1 MKTNKIIYW
10 ISTAFISIMMLFAAF
25 AYFTDPAAKVGF
37 VHLGY
42 PDYFRIELGTAKI
55 LGVIA
60 LILPWIP
67 IKIKEFAYS
76 GFTIVFVSAFIAHIS
91 SGDPLKAAIFP
102 IIAFAI
108 LAVSYFTYNKIT
120 KI

>member
-1 MKTNKIIYW
+1 MKANKIIYW
-10 ISTAFISIMMLFAAF
+10 ISTALISLMMLFAAF
-25 AYFTDPAAKVGF
+25 AYFIDPAAKVGF

-60 LILPWIP
+60 LLIP
-67 IKIKEFAYS
+67 IIPVKIKEFAYF
-76 GFTIVFVSAFIAHIS
+76 GFTITFVSAFISHIS
-91 SGDPLKAAIFP
+91 IGDPVNVAIRPVF
-102 IIAFAI
+102 AFVI